1 MKKDTAD
8 ELWKEAI
15 VDHMKTMNDSD
26 FNELVRQR
34 EAASKPAPTA
44 ATTPPV
50 RAQDSIAAKRQ
61 LARELGRTTL

>member
-1 MKKDTAD
+1 MTDPAD
-8 ELWKEAI
+8 ELWRQAI
-15 VDHMKTMNDSD
+15 VDTMKTMNDND
-26 FNELVRQR
+26 FAELVRQR

-50 RAQDSIAAKRQ
+50 SAQDSIAAKRQ